1 MKFKSLPPYAPT
13 LIESTRAIGYS
24 LEAAVA
30 DIIDNSIAAR
40 AKNVEIFFFPLDG
53 EYIAILDDGN
63 GMNGEEIDIAM
74 QYGSKNPTEER
85 DKKDLGRFVLFCEKN
100 DFLVVQMAL
109 TDDKCRKIL
118 LESLGEKVAIN
129 HIILNASKQT
139 IKDRIKERVAKGV
152 DQRQALERLS
162 WNMAYLNKYYKE
174 DTWINTEEKSAESVA
189 DEIFS
194 MIDKSRLQK

>member
-1 MKFKSLPPYAPT
+1 MCMYK
-13 LIESTRAIGYS
+13 
-24 LEAAVA
+24 
-30 DIIDNSIAAR
+30 IIW
-40 AKNVEIFFFPLDG
+40 LDG
-53 EYIAILDDGN
+53 ASGVGKTTVAKFLTNELMEHGLTVDNVDSDYYYQEKYLSN
-63 GMNGEEIDIAM
+63 PNID
-74 QYGSKNPTEER
+74 QSKINSPWADECFL
-85 DKKDLGRFVLFCEKN
+85 KYFKGQLVLFCEKN